1 MSKYKINID
10 KPSPSKKE
18 TQDFKNFDSL
28 QKDFVTIHKPTE
40 FHKKLFKDKKLIRF
54 VILLL
59 AVLLAVFF
67 GKNANDEQTEQEE
80 QPDIYFESP
89 SHSNSNSSD

>member
-10 KPSPSKKE
+10 KPNPSKKE
-18 TQDFKNFDSL
+18 TQDYKNFDSI
-28 QKDFVTIHKPTE
+28 QNDFVTIHKPVE

-54 VILLL
+54 VILLF

-67 GKNANDEQTEQEE
+67 GKSSDDEQTEQEE
-80 QPDIYFESP
+80 KPDIYFESP
-89 SHSNSNSSD
+89 SNNNSNSSD